1 MTNLFG
7 FNTKNKGNITY
18 PDVRSAIRPVPH
30 SEEIPV
36 PVFKTLD
43 GHSSESSDDSCD
55 EAQAEAVISS
65 CDEGLEPD
73 RGPQTFN
80 QAELNDLVRDLDLP
94 KASAEL
100 LASRLNEKNL
110 LSPGTKVTFFR
121 MREKDLVQYFSME
134 DDFVYCKDIP
144 GLLAAMNCTHDPAE
158 WRFFIDSS
166 KESLKCVLLHNG
178 NQFASIPVGHSVV
191 LKETYENL
199 ATVLQKIKY
208 DEYNW
213 DICGDLKVIGLLLGQ
228 QSGYTKY
235 PCFLCMWDSR
245 ARDKHW
251 TQKVWPPREEFKAG
265 EKNIKHQPLVDP
277 RKVLLPP
284 LHIKLGLMK
293 QFVKALDKDGSCF
306 KYLCDKF
313 PALTNEKIKAGVFDG
328 PQIRQLLND
337 QQFVLTMKR
346 LERNAWEGFTEV
358 VTNFLGNTKSKNYRS
373 LVKKLLVSYE
383 KLGCN
388 MSVKVHFL
396 QSHLD
401 YFPENLGAVSE
412 EQGERFQQ
420 DIKTMEKRYQGQ
432 WNVSM
437 MADYCWCLLRET
449 DSAHSRKSKKRKF
462 KP

>member
-1 MTNLFG
+1 M
-7 FNTKNKGNITY
+7 
-18 PDVRSAIRPVPH
+18 
-30 SEEIPV
+30 
-36 PVFKTLD
+36 
-43 GHSSESSDDSCD
+43 
-55 EAQAEAVISS
+55 
-65 CDEGLEPD
+65 
-73 RGPQTFN
+73 
-80 QAELNDLVRDLDLP
+80 
-94 KASAEL
+94 
-100 LASRLNEKNL
+100 
-110 LSPGTKVTFFR
+110 
-121 MREKDLVQYFSME
+121 
-134 DDFVYCKDIP
+134 
-144 GLLAAMNCTHDPAE
+144 
-158 WRFFIDSS
+158 
-166 KESLKCVLLHNG
+166 
-178 NQFASIPVGHSVV
+178 
-191 LKETYENL
+191 

-251 TQKVWPPREEFKAG
+251 TQKVWPPREEFKVG

-346 LERNAWEGFTEV
+346 LERNAWEAWEGFTEV

-373 LVKKLLVSYE
+373 LVKKLLLSYE
-383 KLGCN
+383 KLGSN
-388 MSVKVHFL
+388 MSVKLHFL
-396 QSHLD
+396 QSHL
-401 YFPENLGAVSE
+401 
-412 EQGERFQQ
+412 
-420 DIKTMEKRYQGQ
+420 
-432 WNVSM
+432 
-437 MADYCWCLLRET
+437 
-449 DSAHSRKSKKRKF
+449 
-462 KP
+462 

>member
-1 MTNLFG
+1 MASGRGKCIHDPDHFCYICGSFTPPKQRKNITDFVKKAYHAYFGIKLGDQDKSWAPHVACRSCVESLRHWTKGRRSSLVFGIPMVWREPKNHTEDCYFCMTNLFG

-191 LKETYENL
+191 LKESYENL

-245 ARDKHW
+245 AKDKHW
-251 TQKVWPPREEFKAG
+251 TQKVWPQG
-265 EKNIKHQPLVDP
+265 KNS
-277 RKVLLPP
+277 
-284 LHIKLGLMK
+284 KL
-293 QFVKALDKDGSCF
+293 
-306 KYLCDKF
+306 
-313 PALTNEKIKAGVFDG
+313 
-328 PQIRQLLND
+328 
-337 QQFVLTMKR
+337 
-346 LERNAWEGFTEV
+346 
-358 VTNFLGNTKSKNYRS
+358 
-373 LVKKLLVSYE
+373 
-383 KLGCN
+383 
-388 MSVKVHFL
+388 
-396 QSHLD
+396 
-401 YFPENLGAVSE
+401 
-412 EQGERFQQ
+412 
-420 DIKTMEKRYQGQ
+420 EKRTSSTSP
-432 WNVSM
+432 W
-437 MADYCWCLLRET
+437 
-449 DSAHSRKSKKRKF
+449 
-462 KP
+462 